1 MTDLTVLPVLRS
13 SNLDETTA
21 FYTNQ
26 LGFTP
31 ERVAPDYL
39 IMRRDQIELHFC
51 PPDHARTYAADDT
64 GPLETEARCYI
75 RGAGIDALHDEF
87 AARKVPGF
95 RGFVQTPWNM
105 FEFYVSDPCGVL
117 LVFGR
122 SVTDGPVPPSLS

>member
-13 SNLDETTA
+13 SDLDETST
-21 FYTNQ
+21 FYAEQ

-51 PPDHARTYAADDT
+51 PPDHPQIYAADGT

-87 AARKVPGF
+87 VARNVLGF
-95 RGFVQTPWNM
+95 RGFVKTPWNM
-105 FEFYVSDPCGVL
+105 FEFYVSDPNGVL

-122 SVTDGPVPPSLS
+122 SATEGPAPTSLS

>member
-1 MTDLTVLPVLRS
+1 MTDLTVIPVLRS
-13 SNLDETTA
+13 SDLNKTSA
-21 FYTNQ
+21 FYTDQ

-31 ERVAPDYL
+31 ERVMPEYL

-51 PPDHARTYAADDT
+51 PPDHAQSYAANGR
-64 GPLETEARCYI
+64 GPLDTEARCYI

-87 AARKVPGF
+87 AARKVAGF

-105 FEFYVSDPCGVL
+105 FEFYVSDPSGIL

-122 SVTDGPVPPSLS
+122 SATEGPVPTSLS